1 MDSAGEFFCERISVN
16 TETTDNIG
24 NEGFVGWVGY
34 DRDCGFCCNFVRR
47 WQGLFEKRGFTF
59 VPLQNH
65 WLAGRLGAVGRASAP
80 GQSAGLAKADA
91 AEEDQ
96 LAGRGRPA
104 YDDMPGDM
112 PGEMKLLMADG
123 RVLGGAAAI
132 AAMARAVWYFAPAG
146 WFMALPGIRFL
157 VDRAYKWV
165 AQNRHQLGVCKVP
178 ERIAAHNQH
187 GHAAFFEMP

>member
-1 MDSAGEFFCERISVN
+1 MN
-16 TETTDNIG
+16 TETTDNNG
-24 NEGFVGWVGY
+24 GEGFVGWVGY
-34 DRDCGFCCNFVRR
+34 DRDCGFCCNLVRR
-47 WQGLFEKRGFTF
+47 WHGVFEKRGFTF

-65 WLAGRLGAVGRASAP
+65 WLAGRLGVT
-80 GQSAGLAKADA
+80 
-91 AEEDQ
+91 E
-96 LAGRGRPA
+96 
-104 YDDMPGDM
+104 MPD
-112 PGEMKLLMADG
+112 EMKLLMADG

-146 WFMALPGIRFL
+146 WFMGLPGIRFL

-165 AQNRHQLGVCKVP
+165 ARNRHQLGVCKVP